1 MSRRHAVTAGCV
13 LAITALTLMAVPVAA
28 KPPSAGAEA
37 APAGWK
43 PPPGMIAAFQ
53 RDLKLTAEQAQAR
66 LINEARLAPVEAKL
80 RSRLGAHFG
89 GSWFAGTIAQTLVV
103 ATTDP
108 ADLPQIIAAGAQG
121 EVVKR
126 SYAEL
131 DRAMNN
137 LDGSLPG
144 RLSGGAVRFV
154 DVKNNRII
162 VLTTEP
168 LETEDLIQASG
179 VDSSVVR
186 AVQSPERPRL
196 LDEVRG
202 GNAYYVNTTSRCS
215 VGFAVTRGS
224 QNGFVSAGHC
234 GKKGDATTGFNRAA
248 QGVFQES
255 SFPVDDSAW
264 IAVNANWRLRPV
276 VNNGSGGTVPVAGSR
291 EAIEGAS
298 VCRSGSTTD
307 WQCGVIRQRDASV
320 TYPQGTVFGVTRTS
334 VCAEPGDSGGS
345 FISVDQAQGVTS
357 GGSGDCVDGGITY
370 FQPINEILTTY
381 GLTLMT
387 DGNAIPPD
395 ESICTG
401 LPKNVTGVLSEGDQP
416 VYEPAGQPYKT
427 TVTGLHSGCLD
438 ADSGIDFDLFLEK
451 RVGSAW
457 STVATSDSPN
467 PDEKISYTGT
477 PGCYRYR
484 VVSASGSGSY
494 KLTYKT
500 P

>member
-1 MSRRHAVTAGCV
+1 
-13 LAITALTLMAVPVAA
+13 
-28 KPPSAGAEA
+28 
-37 APAGWK
+37 
-43 PPPGMIAAFQ
+43 MIAAFQ
-53 RDLKLTAEQAQAR
+53 RDLKLTGEQAQAR
-66 LINEARLAPVEAKL
+66 LLNEARLAPIEARL
-80 RSRLGAHFG
+80 RSQLGDRFG
-89 GSWFAGTIAQTLVV
+89 GSWFTGTIAQTLVV

-121 EVVKR
+121 EIVKR

-131 DRAMNN
+131 DATMNS

-154 DVKNNRII
+154 DVKNNRIV

-168 LETEDLIQASG
+168 LETEDLIQSSG
-179 VDSSVVR
+179 VDSSLVR

-196 LDEVRG
+196 LNEVRG
-202 GNAYYVNTTSRCS
+202 GDAYYVNTTSRCS
-215 VGFAVTRGS
+215 IGFAVRRGA

-234 GKKGDATTGFNRAA
+234 GKKGEATTGFNRAA
-248 QGVFQES
+248 QGVFQAS
-255 SFPVDDSAW
+255 SFPVDDQAW
-264 IAVNANWRLRPV
+264 VAVNADWTPRPV
-276 VNNGSGGTVPVAGSR
+276 VNNGSGGTVSVAGSR

-357 GGSGDCVDGGITY
+357 GGSGDCSSGGVTY
-370 FQPINEILTTY
+370 FQPINEILTAY

-387 DGNAIPPD
+387 DSNAIPPD
-395 ESICTG
+395 GHLHRPAEERHRHPEQRTERLPAEQPG
-401 LPKNVTGVLSEGDQP
+401 L
-416 VYEPAGQPYKT
+416 
-427 TVTGLHSGCLD
+427 
-438 ADSGIDFDLFLEK
+438 
-451 RVGSAW
+451 
-457 STVATSDSPN
+457 SDDCRRCSLRL
-467 PDEKISYTGT
+467 
-477 PGCYRYR
+477 PGRRRRCRLR
-484 VVSASGSGSY
+484 SF
-494 KLTYKT
+494 